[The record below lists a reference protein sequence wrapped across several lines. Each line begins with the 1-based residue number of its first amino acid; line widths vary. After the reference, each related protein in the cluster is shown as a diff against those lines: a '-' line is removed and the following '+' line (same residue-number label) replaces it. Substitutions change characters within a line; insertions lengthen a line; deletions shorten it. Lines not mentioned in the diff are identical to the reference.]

1 MLLLLTSP
9 VFCMLCRSPS
19 DLLCSLA
26 ACSTANP
33 MRHAKTFL
41 LGALLVALLVAP
53 VAWADDDLD
62 ME

>member
-1 MLLLLTSP
+1 
-9 VFCMLCRSPS
+9 
-19 DLLCSLA
+19 
-26 ACSTANP
+26 